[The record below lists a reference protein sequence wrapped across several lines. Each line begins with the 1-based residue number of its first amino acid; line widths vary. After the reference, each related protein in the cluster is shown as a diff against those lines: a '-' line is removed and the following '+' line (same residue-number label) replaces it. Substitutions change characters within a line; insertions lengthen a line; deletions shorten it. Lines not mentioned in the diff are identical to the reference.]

1 MHLKSLEIMGFKSF
15 GRKTVFDFQP
25 GITAIIGPNGSGKSN
40 VCDAIRWVLGE
51 QSAKALRGNKMAEV
65 IFAGSPTLR
74 SAAFAQ
80 VKLILDN
87 EDRMMPLDFSEV
99 TIGRQLFKSGES
111 NYLVNGTRAL
121 LGDVKEMLMDTGIGK
136 DGYSVIGQGDIEDII
151 FQRTQSRRALIE
163 EAAGITK
170 FKHRKANTLTKLDH
184 TKANITRL
192 QDIVGEIQNQLGPLA
207 EQAEKTRRYQALAA
221 EIRTL
226 EIDLVLFDLSQLY
239 GDAENVDSMRRG
251 LLAKVAEIEKFLE
264 EIDSRKSGVRAKVQE
279 YEAQIQARQNDSREV
294 VLTIDGIR
302 ERMAVLKEEARGHEA
317 RRQAITEEVA
327 QIEKNLADGG
337 QEIADAESRLRD
349 EEGAEIAVAG
359 RMAEIE
365 TNLSK
370 VQEELDAHLKSVS
383 QDRES
388 SYKIAG
394 EMVAR
399 KNTINSANQQIQILE
414 RQLEK
419 GSGDV
424 TTLNAAIEKLNGE
437 KANIERELKAM
448 ETTITDEGT
457 RLADDQAH
465 ANRLDKD
472 LRRSEEELVS
482 TVDQFKMLTAKRNI
496 LEDLKNRSDGG
507 IHRGVREA
515 LALKDRDLPGIC
527 GMVGDLIT
535 VPKGYEMAFETALGG
550 SIQDIVTRDAET
562 AQRAIAI
569 LKERKAGRATFLP
582 LDMIQAPSRVDQTR
596 AKGCLGVALDLVQF
610 DAKYYSI
617 MNFLLGRIL
626 VFENLDDAVAYSR
639 TTRNFNRIVTLDGD
653 IVRSSG
659 AMTGG
664 AEGQKSAG
672 LLARKRELEE
682 AEEKLK
688 SLAVAEKK
696 LTGLVT
702 RLRSERGSLG
712 QVIRQREESLNRTRQ
727 SMEFFQ
733 KRMVVVEGDLST
745 RRAEFDN
752 LDVNRREIQKELDRV
767 RQMQTT
773 AQQELVT
780 LESQNT
786 ELTAR
791 LQEMSGRE
799 TAIQTRLTS
808 LRGLLNDEK
817 LAQAQIVERKKGLKR
832 EIEAATKRRREAQER
847 RDRATAEIEQLEK
860 ARKEAERGIAAFQS
874 EIQALE
880 VKKAEIEKAYEAL
893 QVEYRAC
900 AKELETLDHTWQSRS
915 KIADSTRAKLG
926 ELDVKLAEIK
936 THISNKESILRAEY
950 DFDVAQIGTQLRKYE
965 SRADLA
971 GQIAARRS
979 EQQMLEPVNPLA
991 IEEYEKT
998 KERFEFL
1005 TGQIRDMN
1013 EAASSL
1019 EQVIAEIEKISSE
1032 RFLETFAQID
1042 NAFGE
1047 IFRVVFPGGS
1057 ARLKLT
1063 TPEMPLES
1071 NVEIVCQLPDKKLS
1085 TIELFSGGEKAMISI
1100 ALLFAILQVKPP
1112 AFCIL
1117 DEIEASLD
1125 EANVRRFTRL
1135 LRSFADKT
1143 QFFIITHNK
1152 ETMQAVDVIYGIA
1165 LEKSGTS
1172 RQISIRLEDQE
1183 KIREFTARK
1192 GVSVTERLKAA
1203 VAAERAQTS
1212 AADAGQFSQP
1222 RESAS

>member
-1 MHLKSLEIMGFKSF
+1 MYLKSLEIMGFKSF

-65 IFAGSPTLR
+65 IYAGSPTLR

-87 EDRMMPLDFSEV
+87 EDRKMPIDFSEV
-99 TIGRQLFKSGES
+99 TIGRQLFRSGES
-111 NYLVNGTRAL
+111 NYIVNGTRSL

-151 FQRTQSRRALIE
+151 FQRTQTRRALIE

-264 EIDSRKSGVRAKVQE
+264 EIDSRKIGVRAKVQE
-279 YEAQIQARQNDSREV
+279 FENQLQARQNESREV
-294 VLTIDGIR
+294 SSTIDGIR
-302 ERMAVLKEEARGHEA
+302 GRMAILKEEARGHEA
-317 RRQAITEEVA
+317 RRQAITEEVSG
-327 QIEKNLADGG
+327 IEKLLADGG
-337 QEIADAESRLRD
+337 QEITDAENRLRD
-349 EEGAEIAVAG
+349 EETQEIAVVS

-370 VQEELDAHLKSVS
+370 VEAELDAHLKTVG

-388 SYKIAG
+388 SYKIAVQ
-394 EMVAR
+394 MSDR
-399 KNTINSANQQIQILE
+399 KNTIHTSNQQIQIID

-424 TTLNAAIEKLNGE
+424 TTLTAAVDKLAAEKAGIEK
-437 KANIERELKAM
+437 ELKAM
-448 ETTITDEGT
+448 ETTIAEEGA
-457 RLADDQAH
+457 RLTDDQAR

-472 LRRSEEELVS
+472 LRRAEEEHLG
-482 TVDQFKMLTAKRNI
+482 TIDQIKILSARRNI
-496 LEDLKNRSDGG
+496 LEELKNRSDSG
-507 IHRGVREA
+507 IYRGVREA
-515 LALKDRDLPGIC
+515 LALKDRELPGIC

-562 AQRAIAI
+562 AQRAIAS

-582 LDMIQAPSRVDQTR
+582 IDMIQAPSRVESTR
-596 AKGCLGVALDLVQF
+596 VKGCLGVALDLVQF

-626 VFENLDDAVAYSR
+626 VFDNLDDAVAHSR

-664 AEGQKSAG
+664 AEGQKTGG

-682 AEEKLK
+682 AEEKLQHLTA
-688 SLAVAEKK
+688 SEKK
-696 LTGLVT
+696 LAVQVT
-702 RLRSERGSLG
+702 RFRTERGALG
-712 QVIRQREESLNRTRQ
+712 QVIRQRDESLARTRQ

-733 KRMVVVEGDLST
+733 KRMVIVESDLAT
-745 RRAEFDN
+745 RRTEFQN
-752 LDVNRREIQKELDRV
+752 LDINRRELQNELDRI
-767 RQMQTT
+767 RQMQST
-773 AQQELVT
+773 AQQELIT

-799 TAIQTRLTS
+799 AAIQTRLAS
-808 LRGLLNDEK
+808 LRGLHGDEK
-817 LAQAQIVERKKGLKR
+817 LAQAQIVERKKALKK
-832 EIEAATKRRREAQER
+832 EIDAATKRRREAQER
-847 RDRATAEIEQLEK
+847 RDRATAEVGRLEQ
-860 ARKEAERGIAAFQS
+860 AHKEAERGIAGFQS

-880 VKKAEIEKAYEAL
+880 MKKAELEKAYESL
-893 QVEYRAC
+893 QTEYRAC
-900 AKELETLDHTWQSRS
+900 SKELETLDHTWQSRS

-936 THISNKESILRAEY
+936 THISNKESILKAEY
-950 DFDVAQIGTQLRKYE
+950 EFDIAQVGTQLRKYE
-965 SRADLA
+965 SRSVLTD
-971 GQIAARRS
+971 QIGSRRT
-979 EQQMLEPVNPLA
+979 EQQLLEPVNPLA
-991 IEEYEKT
+991 IEDYEKT
-998 KERFEFL
+998 RERFEFL
-1005 TGQIRDMN
+1005 TGQIRDMT
-1013 EAASSL
+1013 EAAASL

-1032 RFLETFAQID
+1032 RFLETFGQID
-1042 NAFGE
+1042 NAFYE
-1047 IFRVVFPGGS
+1047 IFKVVFPGGT

-1063 TPEMPLES
+1063 TPETPLES
-1071 NVEIVCQLPDKKLS
+1071 NVEIICQLPDKKLS

-1100 ALLFAILQVKPP
+1100 ALLFSILQVKPP

-1165 LEKSGTS
+1165 LEKAGTS

-1192 GVSVTERLKAA
+1192 GGSVTERLKAA
-1203 VAAERAQTS
+1203 VAADRVQQPDGS
-1212 AADAGQFSQP
+1212 QFDQP
-1222 RESAS
+1222 RETAS

>member
-1 MHLKSLEIMGFKSF
+1 MGFKSF

-51 QSAKALRGNKMAEV
+51 QSAKALRGTKMAEV

-87 EDRMMPLDFSEV
+87 EDRMMPIDFSEV

-111 NYLVNGTRAL
+111 NYIVNGTRSL

-207 EQAEKTRRYQALAA
+207 EQAEKTRRYQLLSA
-221 EIRTL
+221 EIRML

-251 LLAKVAEIEKFLE
+251 LQAKVAEIEKFLE
-264 EIDSRKSGVRAKVQE
+264 EIDSRKGGVRAKVLE
-279 YEAQIQARQNDSREV
+279 FEAQLEARQNDTREV

-317 RRQAITEEVA
+317 RRQAITEEVSS
-327 QIEKNLADGG
+327 IEKLLADGG
-337 QEIADAESRLRD
+337 QEIEDAENRLRD
-349 EEGAEIAVAG
+349 EETQEIAVTG

-365 TNLSK
+365 ANLSK
-370 VQEELDAHLKSVS
+370 VQSEFEEHLKSVG

-388 SYKIAG
+388 SYKIAVQMSG
-394 EMVAR
+394 N
-399 KNTINSANQQIQILE
+399 KNTINTANQQIQILD

-424 TTLNAAIEKLNGE
+424 VTLTAAVDKLAAE
-437 KANIERELKAM
+437 KANIEKELKAM
-448 ETTITDEGT
+448 ETTIADEGA
-457 RLADDQAH
+457 RLSDDQAH

-472 LRRSEEELVS
+472 LRRAEEEHVG
-482 TVDQFKMLTAKRNI
+482 TIDQIKILSARRNI
-496 LEDLKNRSDGG
+496 LEELKNRSDSG

-515 LALKDRDLPGIC
+515 LALKDRELPGIC

-535 VPKGYEMAFETALGG
+535 VPRGYEMAFETALGG
-550 SIQDIVTRDAET
+550 SIQDIITRDAET
-562 AQRAIAI
+562 AQRAIAV
-569 LKERKAGRATFLP
+569 LKEHKAGRATFLP
-582 LDMIQAPSRVDQTR
+582 LDMIQAPSRVESTR
-596 AKGCLGVALDLVQF
+596 VKGCLGVALDLVQF

-626 VFENLDDAVAYSR
+626 VFDNLDDAVAYSR

-664 AEGQKSAG
+664 AEGQKAAG

-682 AEEKLK
+682 AEEKLNA
-688 SLAVAEKK
+688 LASSEKK
-696 LTGLVT
+696 LSSQVT
-702 RLRSERGSLG
+702 RLRTERGSLG
-712 QVIRQREESLNRTRQ
+712 QVVRQREESLSRTRQ

-733 KRMVVVEGDLST
+733 KRLVIVDGDLST
-745 RRAEFDN
+745 RRAEFEN
-752 LDVNRREIQKELDRV
+752 LDVNRRELQKELDRI
-767 RQMQTT
+767 RQMQAA
-773 AQQELVT
+773 AQQELIA

-799 TAIQTRLTS
+799 AAIQSRLSS
-808 LRGLLNDEK
+808 LRGLLGDEK

-832 EIEAATKRRREAQER
+832 EIEAAVKRRRESQER
-847 RDRATAEIEQLEK
+847 RDRASAEIGQLEQ
-860 ARKEAERGIAAFQS
+860 ARKEAERGIAAFQG

-880 VKKAEIEKAYEAL
+880 ARKAELEKAYESL

-936 THISNKESILRAEY
+936 THISNKESILKAEY
-950 DFDVAQIGTQLRKYE
+950 DFDVAQVGSQLRKYDN
-965 SRADLA
+965 RADLD
-971 GQIAARRS
+971 GKINARRK
-979 EQQMLEPVNPLA
+979 EQQDLEPVNPLA
-991 IEEYEKT
+991 IEDFEKT

-1005 TGQIRDMN
+1005 TGQIKDMT
-1013 EAASSL
+1013 EAATSL

-1032 RFLETFAQID
+1032 RFLETFGQID
-1042 NAFGE
+1042 NAFCE
-1047 IFRVVFPGGS
+1047 IFRVVFPGGT

-1063 TPEMPLES
+1063 TPESPLES

-1183 KIREFTARK
+1183 KIREFTTRK
-1192 GVSVTERLKAA
+1192 GMSVTERLKAA
-1203 VAAERAQTS
+1203 VAAEKAQAHEGT
-1212 AADAGQFSQP
+1212 QFNQP

>member
-184 TKANITRL
+184 TRANITRL

-264 EIDSRKSGVRAKVQE
+264 EIDSRKSGVRAKVLEFETQL
-279 YEAQIQARQNDSREV
+279 QARQNESREV

-302 ERMAVLKEEARGHEA
+302 ERMAILKEEARGHEA

-337 QEIADAESRLRD
+337 QEIADAEGRLRD
-349 EEGAEIAVAG
+349 EEAAEIAVAG
-359 RMAEIE
+359 RMAEIDA
-365 TNLSK
+365 NLSK
-370 VQEELDAHLKSVS
+370 VQDELDAHLKSVS

-419 GSGDV
+419 GAGDV
-424 TTLNAAIEKLNGE
+424 TTLNAALEKLNGE
-437 KANIERELKAM
+437 KSNIEKELKAM

-457 RLADDQAH
+457 RLADDQTQ

-472 LRRSEEELVS
+472 LRRAEEELVS
-482 TVDQFKMLTAKRNI
+482 TVDQFKVLTAKRNI

-527 GMVGDLIT
+527 GMIGDLIT

-582 LDMIQAPSRVDQTR
+582 IDMIQAPSRVEQAR
-596 AKGCLGVALDLVQF
+596 VKGCLGVALDLVQF

-688 SLAVAEKK
+688 TLAASEKK

-733 KRMVVVEGDLST
+733 KRLVVVEGDLST
-745 RRAEFDN
+745 RRAEFDS

-799 TAIQTRLTS
+799 TAIQTRLAS

-817 LAQAQIVERKKGLKR
+817 LAQAQIIERKKGLKR

-847 RDRATAEIEQLEK
+847 RDRATAEVEQLEK
-860 ARKEAERGIAAFQS
+860 SRKEAERGIAAFQS

-880 VKKAEIEKAYEAL
+880 AKKAEIEKAYEAL

-900 AKELETLDHTWQSRS
+900 AKELEMLDHTWQSRS

-965 SRADLA
+965 SRAELA

-1005 TGQIRDMN
+1005 TGQIRDMT
-1013 EAASSL
+1013 EAAVSL

-1032 RFLETFAQID
+1032 RFLETFGQID

-1063 TPEMPLES
+1063 TPETPLES

-1203 VAAERAQTS
+1203 VAAERAQTTG
-1212 AADAGQFSQP
+1212 ADAGQFSQP

>member
-1 MHLKSLEIMGFKSF
+1 MYLKSLEIMGFKSF

-111 NYLVNGTRAL
+111 NYLVNGARTL
-121 LGDVKEMLMDTGIGK
+121 LTDIKEMLMDTGIGK

-151 FQRTQSRRALIE
+151 FQRTQTRRALIE

-184 TKANITRL
+184 TRANITRL
-192 QDIVGEIQNQLGPLA
+192 QDIIGEIQNQLGPLA

-221 EIRTL
+221 EIRAL

-264 EIDSRKSGVRAKVQE
+264 EIDSRKSGVREKVQE
-279 YEAQIQARQNDSREV
+279 FEKQLQERQNDSRQV
-294 VLTIDGIR
+294 VATIDETRG
-302 ERMAVLKEEARGHEA
+302 RMSLLREEARGHES
-317 RRQAITEEVA
+317 RRQAISDEMTG
-327 QIEKNLADGG
+327 IDKMLADGG
-337 QEIADAESRLRD
+337 QEITDAENRLRD
-349 EEGAEIAVAG
+349 AEAEESDVAG

-365 TNLSK
+365 ANVGK
-370 VQEELDAHLKSVS
+370 VQAELDAHLKSVG

-388 SYKIAG
+388 SYKIAAQMS
-394 EMVAR
+394 E
-399 KNTINSANQQIQILE
+399 KKTTINTSNQQIQILD

-424 TTLNAAIEKLNGE
+424 ATLEAVIEKLASE
-437 KANIERELKAM
+437 KTGIENELKAM
-448 ETTITDEGT
+448 ETTIAEEGT
-457 RLADDQAH
+457 RLADDQAR
-465 ANRLDKD
+465 ANKLDKD
-472 LRRSEEELVS
+472 LRRAEEELAG
-482 TVDQFKMLTAKRNI
+482 TVDQFKVLTARRNI
-496 LEDLKNRSDGG
+496 LEELKNRSDSG

-515 LALKDRDLPGIC
+515 LALKDRELPGIC

-562 AQRAIAI
+562 AQRAIAV

-582 LDMIQAPSRVDQTR
+582 IDMIQPPARVEASR
-596 AKGCLGVALDLVQF
+596 AKGCLGVALDLIQY
-610 DAKYYSI
+610 DAQYYTI

-639 TTRNFNRIVTLDGD
+639 STRNFNRIVTLEGD

-682 AEEKLK
+682 AEARIQT
-688 SLAVAEKK
+688 LAAAEKK
-696 LTGLVT
+696 LSGQVV
-702 RLRSERGSLG
+702 RLRNERVALG
-712 QVIRQREESLNRTRQ
+712 QVIRQREESLSRTRQ

-733 KRMVVVEGDLST
+733 KRLVITDGDLAT
-745 RRAEFDN
+745 RRNEFLN
-752 LDVNRREIQKELDRV
+752 LDVNRREIQKELERI
-767 RQMQTT
+767 RQVQTA
-773 AQQELVT
+773 AQQELT
-780 LESQNT
+780 LLESQNI

-799 TAIQTRLTS
+799 SAIQTRLAS
-808 LRGLLNDEK
+808 LRGLHADEK
-817 LAQAQIVERKKGLKR
+817 VAQGQIAERKKALKK
-832 EIEAATKRRREAQER
+832 EIDAAMRRRRDAQER
-847 RDRATAEIEQLEK
+847 RDRAGEEVARLEQL
-860 ARKEAERGIAAFQS
+860 RKEAEAGIAAFQS
-874 EIQALE
+874 EIQTLE
-880 VKKAEIEKAYEAL
+880 ARKAELEKAYESL
-893 QVEYRAC
+893 QSEYRSC
-900 AKELETLDHTWQSRS
+900 SKELETLDHTWQSRS
-915 KIADSTRAKLG
+915 KIAESTRTKLG
-926 ELDVKLAEIK
+926 ELDVKLAEVK
-936 THISNKESILRAEY
+936 THIANKESILRSEY
-950 DFDVAQIGTQLRKYE
+950 EFDPAQIGTQLRKYE
-965 SRADLA
+965 SRDVLS
-971 GQIAARRS
+971 GQIAERRG
-979 EQQMLEPVNPLA
+979 EQQRLEPVNPLA

-1005 TGQIRDMN
+1005 NGQVRDMT

-1032 RFLETFAQID
+1032 RFLETFGQID
-1042 NAFGE
+1042 LAFGQ
-1047 IFRVVFPGGS
+1047 IFQVVFPGGN
-1057 ARLKLT
+1057 AKLKLT
-1063 TPEMPLES
+1063 TPELPLES
-1071 NVEIVCQLPDKKLS
+1071 NVEIVCQLPGKKLS
-1085 TIELFSGGEKAMISI
+1085 TIELFSGGEKALISI
-1100 ALLFAILQVKPP
+1100 ALLFSILQVKPP

-1117 DEIEASLD
+1117 DEIEAALD
-1125 EANVRRFTRL
+1125 EANVKRFTRL
-1135 LRSFADKT
+1135 LRNFADKT
-1143 QFFIITHNK
+1143 QFFVITHNK
-1152 ETMQAVDVIYGIA
+1152 ETMQAVDVIYGIT
-1165 LEKSGTS
+1165 LEKTGTS

-1183 KIREFTARK
+1183 KIREFTSRK
-1192 GVSVTERLKAA
+1192 GVSVTERLKA
-1203 VAAERAQTS
+1203 VAAADRVQTV
-1212 AADAGQFSQP
+1212 DAGQYQEP
-1222 RESAS
+1222 RETAS

>member
-1 MHLKSLEIMGFKSF
+1 MYLKSLEIMGFKSF

-65 IFAGSPTLR
+65 IFAGSPSLR

-111 NYLVNGTRAL
+111 NYLVNGTRSL
-121 LGDVKEMLMDTGIGK
+121 LNDIKEMLMDTGIGK

-151 FQRTQSRRALIE
+151 FQRTQTRRALIE

-192 QDIVGEIQNQLGPLA
+192 QDIIGEIQNQLGPLS
-207 EQAEKTRRYQALAA
+207 EQAEKTRRYQTLAA
-221 EIRTL
+221 EIRAL

-264 EIDSRKSGVRAKVQE
+264 EIDSRKSGVREKVQE
-279 YEAQIQARQNDSREV
+279 FENQLQTRQSDSRKV
-294 VLTIDGIR
+294 AATIDETRG
-302 ERMAVLKEEARGHEA
+302 RMGLLREEARGHES
-317 RRQAITEEVA
+317 RRQAIADEMTG
-327 QIEKNLADGG
+327 IDKMLADGG
-337 QEIADAESRLRD
+337 QEITDAENRLRD
-349 EEGAEIAVAG
+349 AETEESAVAG

-365 TNLSK
+365 ANTGK
-370 VQEELDAHLKSVS
+370 VQAELDAHLKSVG

-388 SYKIAG
+388 SYKIAAQMS
-394 EMVAR
+394 E
-399 KNTINSANQQIQILE
+399 KKTTINTSNQQIQILD

-424 TTLNAAIEKLNGE
+424 TTLEAVIDKLATEKTGIEK
-437 KANIERELKAM
+437 ELKAM
-448 ETTITDEGT
+448 ETTIADEGT
-457 RLADDQAH
+457 RLADDQAR
-465 ANRLDKD
+465 ANKLDKD
-472 LRRSEEELVS
+472 LRRAEEELS
-482 TVDQFKMLTAKRNI
+482 GTVDQFKVLTARRNI
-496 LEDLKNRSDGG
+496 LEELKNRSDSG

-515 LALKDRDLPGIC
+515 LALKDRELPGIC

-550 SIQDIVTRDAET
+550 SIQDIVTRDAAT
-562 AQRAIAI
+562 AQRAIAV

-582 LDMIQAPSRVDQTR
+582 IDMIQPPARLEAVR
-596 AKGCLGVALDLVQF
+596 AKGCLGVALDLVQY
-610 DAKYYSI
+610 DAQYYTI

-639 TTRNFNRIVTLDGD
+639 STRNFNRIVTLEGD

-682 AEEKLK
+682 AEARIQT
-688 SLAVAEKK
+688 LAAAEKK
-696 LTGLVT
+696 LSVQVV
-702 RLRSERGSLG
+702 RLRNERVALG
-712 QVIRQREESLNRTRQ
+712 QVIRQREESLSRTRQ

-733 KRMVVVEGDLST
+733 KRLVITDGDLAT
-745 RRAEFDN
+745 RRNEFQN
-752 LDVNRREIQKELDRV
+752 LDINRREIQKELERI
-767 RQMQTT
+767 RQVQAA
-773 AQQELVT
+773 AQQELT
-780 LESQNT
+780 LLESQNI

-799 TAIQTRLTS
+799 SAIQTRLAS
-808 LRGLLNDEK
+808 LRGLHADEK
-817 LAQAQIVERKKGLKR
+817 VTQGQIAERKKALKK
-832 EIEAATKRRREAQER
+832 EIDAAMRRRRDAQER
-847 RDRATAEIEQLEK
+847 RDRAGEEVARLEQL
-860 ARKEAERGIAAFQS
+860 RKEAEAGIAAFQN
-874 EIQALE
+874 EIQTLE
-880 VKKAEIEKAYEAL
+880 ARKAELEKAYETL
-893 QVEYRAC
+893 QAEYRAC
-900 AKELETLDHTWQSRS
+900 SKELETLDHTWQSRS
-915 KIADSTRAKLG
+915 KIAESTRTKLG
-926 ELDVKLAEIK
+926 ELDVKLAEVK
-936 THISNKESILRAEY
+936 THIANKESILRSEY
-950 DFDVAQIGTQLRKYE
+950 EFDPAQIGTQLRKYE
-965 SRADLA
+965 SRDVLS
-971 GQIAARRS
+971 GQIAERRG
-979 EQQMLEPVNPLA
+979 EQQRLEPVNPLA

-1005 TGQIRDMN
+1005 NGQVRDMT
-1013 EAASSL
+1013 EAAVSL

-1032 RFLETFAQID
+1032 RFMETFGQID
-1042 NAFGE
+1042 SAFGQ
-1047 IFRVVFPGGS
+1047 IFQVVFPGGN

-1063 TPEMPLES
+1063 TPELPLES
-1071 NVEIVCQLPDKKLS
+1071 NVEIVCQLPGKKLS
-1085 TIELFSGGEKAMISI
+1085 TIELFSGGEKALISI
-1100 ALLFAILQVKPP
+1100 ALLFSILQVKPP

-1117 DEIEASLD
+1117 DEIEAALD
-1125 EANVRRFTRL
+1125 EANVKRFTRL
-1135 LRSFADKT
+1135 LRNFADKT
-1143 QFFIITHNK
+1143 QFFVITHNK
-1152 ETMQAVDVIYGIA
+1152 ETMQAVDVIYGIT
-1165 LEKSGTS
+1165 LEKTGTS

-1192 GVSVTERLKAA
+1192 GVSVTERLKA
-1203 VAAERAQTS
+1203 VAAADRAQT
-1212 AADAGQFSQP
+1212 ADAGPYQEP
-1222 RESAS
+1222 RETAS

>member
-121 LGDVKEMLMDTGIGK
+121 LGDVREMLMDTGIGK

-184 TKANITRL
+184 TRANITRL

-251 LLAKVAEIEKFLE
+251 LIAKVAEIEKFLE

-279 YEAQIQARQNDSREV
+279 FETQLQARQNESREV

-337 QEIADAESRLRD
+337 QEIADAEGRLRD
-349 EEGAEIAVAG
+349 EEAAEIAVAG
-359 RMAEIE
+359 RMAEIDA
-365 TNLSK
+365 NLSK
-370 VQEELDAHLKSVS
+370 VQDELDAHLKSVS

-399 KNTINSANQQIQILE
+399 KNTINSANSQIQILE

-419 GSGDV
+419 GAGDV
-424 TTLNAAIEKLNGE
+424 TTLNVALEKLNGE
-437 KANIERELKAM
+437 KANIEKELKAM
-448 ETTITDEGT
+448 EATITDEGT
-457 RLADDQAH
+457 RLSDDQSH

-472 LRRSEEELVS
+472 LRRAEEELVS
-482 TVDQFKMLTAKRNI
+482 TVDQFKVLTAKRNI

-515 LALKDRDLPGIC
+515 LALKDRELPGIC

-582 LDMIQAPSRVDQTR
+582 IDMIQAPSRVEQTR
-596 AKGCLGVALDLVQF
+596 AKGCLGVALDLVQY

-664 AEGQKSAG
+664 AEGQKTAG

-688 SLAVAEKK
+688 SLAAAEKK

-733 KRMVVVEGDLST
+733 KRLVVVEGDLST
-745 RRAEFDN
+745 RRAEFDS

-767 RQMQTT
+767 RQMQAT

-817 LAQAQIVERKKGLKR
+817 LAQAQIVERKKALKR
-832 EIEAATKRRREAQER
+832 EIEAAAKRRREAQER
-847 RDRATAEIEQLEK
+847 RDRATAEIEQLEN
-860 ARKEAERGIAAFQS
+860 ARKEAERGIAGFQN

-880 VKKAEIEKAYEAL
+880 AKKAGIEKAYEAL

-965 SRADLA
+965 S
-971 GQIAARRS
+971 
-979 EQQMLEPVNPLA
+979 
-991 IEEYEKT
+991 
-998 KERFEFL
+998 
-1005 TGQIRDMN
+1005 
-1013 EAASSL
+1013 
-1019 EQVIAEIEKISSE
+1019 
-1032 RFLETFAQID
+1032 
-1042 NAFGE
+1042 
-1047 IFRVVFPGGS
+1047 
-1057 ARLKLT
+1057 
-1063 TPEMPLES
+1063 
-1071 NVEIVCQLPDKKLS
+1071 
-1085 TIELFSGGEKAMISI
+1085 
-1100 ALLFAILQVKPP
+1100 
-1112 AFCIL
+1112 
-1117 DEIEASLD
+1117 
-1125 EANVRRFTRL
+1125 
-1135 LRSFADKT
+1135 
-1143 QFFIITHNK
+1143 
-1152 ETMQAVDVIYGIA
+1152 
-1165 LEKSGTS
+1165 
-1172 RQISIRLEDQE
+1172 
-1183 KIREFTARK
+1183 
-1192 GVSVTERLKAA
+1192 
-1203 VAAERAQTS
+1203 
-1212 AADAGQFSQP
+1212 
-1222 RESAS
+1222 